1 MEFHFMAIFEYAIC
15 SRTNKLIHIDN
26 VMSGLKCNC
35 VCPGCGDKMVARK
48 GKIKEHHFAHYIVS
62 EKDSCRMTMIHR
74 FFQEYFTILDFL
86 EIPEMEMIAHDTIIN
101 IPRRNLRVLSA
112 QKEIKIGSYRA
123 DVLLKTSIGE
133 IIIEI
138 CVTHKSTRE
147 KIDYFKINNLAAI
160 EYDFSGYKDRPIE
173 EAIAALK
180 YNILKFEWVR
190 YFKSEYYISKV
201 IKERCY
207 LNELVKSRA
216 EKIFENYDDAK
227 QLFLPELKHWV
238 EIDHENKSHRLE
250 ITLFKRGVSRFEYV
264 YQCFFEDYYVVVY
277 TRKSGFL
284 KVLYLPSGCDIP
296 LGFRKEKNSVLVK
309 TISHDPRIIES
320 SSWLHYAPLQE
331 RLSNVHDEVYAKFS
345 HVKKVECTL
354 SHLAESYLQFNKDK
368 AFGLY
373 YKKWRK
379 WLIKNNMVRNGIGY
393 SIKIPDVLKTYRNDA
408 SFWMFNSWSIF
419 VLVNLIQIID
429 QFELGNSISY
439 GEIFKGLSERF
450 YLNNEYI
457 DILKEGLECE
467 YMSENKKKLIIVPH
481 IIRSMVSS
489 FISHGY
495 IQVFD
500 DYLVKNINL
509 LPLLAC
515 EFHKVNEIKFPS
527 ETGKSIVS

>member
-1 MEFHFMAIFEYAIC
+1 MAIFEYAIC
-15 SRTNKLIHIDN
+15 GKTNKLIHIDD
-26 VMSGLKCNC
+26 VLGGLKCNC
-35 VCPGCGDKMVARK
+35 VCPGCGDQMVARK

-74 FFQEYFTILDFL
+74 FFQEYFTVLDFL
-86 EIPEMEMIAHDTIIN
+86 EIPEIEMIVHDTNIS

-138 CVTHKSTRE
+138 CVTHKSTLE
-147 KIDYFKINNLAAI
+147 KIDYYKINNVAAI
-160 EYDFSGYKDRPIE
+160 EYDFSSYKDRPIE
-173 EAIAALK
+173 EAITALK
-180 YNILKFEWVR
+180 YNILKFEWIR
-190 YFKSEYYISKV
+190 YFKNEYYFSKV

-207 LNELVKSRA
+207 LNKLIKSRT
-216 EKIFENYDDAK
+216 EKIFENDDVSK
-227 QLFLPELKHWV
+227 QLFLPELKHCV
-238 EIDHENKSHRLE
+238 EIDYENKAHRLE
-250 ITLFKRGVSRFEYV
+250 ITLLKRGVSRFEYV
-264 YQCFFEDYYVVVY
+264 CQYFIDGCYVVIY

-309 TISHDPRIIES
+309 TISHAPRVIES

-345 HVKKVECTL
+345 HVKKIEFTL
-354 SHLAESYLQFNKDK
+354 SHLVESYLQFNKDE

-379 WLIKNNMVRNGIGY
+379 WLIKNNMVRKGIGY
-393 SIKIPDVLKTYRNDA
+393 SIKIPDILKTYKNDA

-439 GEIFKGLSERF
+439 GEIFKGLSDRF

-457 DILKEGLECE
+457 NILKEELECE
-467 YMSENKKKLIIVPH
+467 YISENKKKLIMVPYV
-481 IIRSMVSS
+481 IRSMVSG

-495 IQVFD
+495 IQAFD
-500 DYLVKNINL
+500 GYLVKNINL
-509 LPLLAC
+509 LPLLVC
-515 EFHKVNEIKFPS
+515 EFHKVNEIKVPS
-527 ETGKSIVS
+527 GTGKSIVS